1 MDRFGGAIFPHRL
14 DSSINSRDFPALSE
28 PFSGIFQLNS
38 PARTVSEIGQER
50 ERERG
55 IYKPLEQKCVGRRRR
70 GKKKR
75 QGVLIRSGEEEKR
88 KQKRYIWCKTL
99 DGFYIY
105 RIHVDARFLY
115 PRR

>member
-1 MDRFGGAIFPHRL
+1 MCW
-14 DSSINSRDFPALSE
+14 E
-28 PFSGIFQLNS
+28 
-38 PARTVSEIGQER
+38 
-50 ERERG
+50 
-55 IYKPLEQKCVGRRRR
+55 KKK